1 MNRIESER
9 VMTTHE
15 VVIDCNDQTDAE
27 WIRDALVNDGYRAH
41 YERHHLVRDPAG
53 NMTQERERV

>member
-1 MNRIESER
+1 
-9 VMTTHE
+9 MTTHE